1 MMVAFVLSVFN
12 PLRLDSKNE
21 GNLYVRTEDFLKT
34 RIHQFLLLLSPT
46 VKKTFENRYV
56 WTESFLKW
64 NFHKIPLPQHK
75 HIHANNTERAVKFL
89 NR

>member
-34 RIHQFLLLLSPT
+34 RIHHFLLLLSPT
-46 VKKTFENRYV
+46 FKKN
-56 WTESFLKW
+56 
-64 NFHKIPLPQHK
+64 I
-75 HIHANNTERAVKFL
+75 
-89 NR
+89 